1 MDEKIKTMIGNE
13 IDLLK
18 NYPKTK
24 RNILERANQ
33 KTEADRAIA
42 RKFDKE
48 FFDGDRK
55 HGYGGFYYN
64 PRFWQPVI
72 QDFIKYWK
80 LGKNSSVLDVGCA
93 KGFMLHDLKE
103 FIPSITISGIDISK
117 YAIENSLADVK
128 NFLRVGNANNI
139 PFKDNSFDV
148 VISINTI
155 HNLELNEC
163 AKALKEISR
172 VSRKYS
178 FITVDAYRNQE
189 EKKSMLA
196 WNLTAKTIMS
206 VNEWKI
212 FFKDNNYCGD
222 YYWFTP

>member
-1 MDEKIKTMIGNE
+1 MIGKE

-80 LGKNSSVLDVGCA
+80 LRKNSSVLDVGCA

-212 FFKDNNYCGD
+212 FFKENNYCGD

>member
-1 MDEKIKTMIGNE
+1 MDEKIKTMIGKE

-24 RNILERANQ
+24 RNIFERASQ
-33 KTEADRAIA
+33 KTETDRAIA

-64 PRFWQPVI
+64 PKFWQPVI
-72 QDFIKYWK
+72 PDFIKYWK
-80 LGKNSSVLDVGCA
+80 LGKDSSVLDVGCA
-93 KGFMLHDLKE
+93 KGFMLHDLKK

-117 YAIENSLADVK
+117 YAIENSPADVK
-128 NFLRVGNANNI
+128 NFLRIGNANNI

-155 HNLELNEC
+155 HNLQLNEC

-178 FITVDAYRNQE
+178 FITVDAYRNEE

-206 VNEWKI
+206 VDEWKI
-212 FFKDNNYCGD
+212 FFKDNNYFGD